1 MVEKAF
7 NRNLKTLFLHFLCP
21 FTRELLLQPAW
32 DSLKWE
38 NPFEHISNTGFLRQE
53 NCSLVTRKKTIE
65 KCEIQFSQ
73 SCEPDSTECQN
84 KVFLNFFRIFL
95 IFLLNNL
102 KFNFFQSTEP
112 DSTEWQ
118 NKVFLKAAGLHPSLF
133 HRIVYYVNEPV
144 LKLHWVHTKQVLNKN
159 PFISLSI

>member
-1 MVEKAF
+1 MVRSLNKKAF
-7 NRNLKTLFLHFLCP
+7 NRNLKTLFQHFLCP

-53 NCSLVTRKKTIE
+53 NYSLVTIFLLLKKME
-65 KCEIQFSQ
+65 FSFQ

-84 KVFLNFFRIFL
+84 KVFL
-95 IFLLNNL
+95 
-102 KFNFFQSTEP
+102 
-112 DSTEWQ
+112 
-118 NKVFLKAAGLHPSLF
+118 KAGGLHQSLF
-133 HRIVYYVNEPV
+133 HRIVYYVNEPI

-159 PFISLSI
+159 PFIPFPI

>member
-1 MVEKAF
+1 MVRSLNKKAF
-7 NRNLKTLFLHFLCP
+7 NRNLKTLFQHFSCP

-53 NCSLVTRKKTIE
+53 NCSLVTKKIIE
-65 KCEIQFSQ
+65 KMEFSFQ

-84 KVFLNFFRIFL
+84 KVFL
-95 IFLLNNL
+95 
-102 KFNFFQSTEP
+102 
-112 DSTEWQ
+112 
-118 NKVFLKAAGLHPSLF
+118 KAGGLHQSLF
-133 HRIVYYVNEPV
+133 HRIVYYVNEPI

-159 PFISLSI
+159 PFIPLPI

>member
-1 MVEKAF
+1 MVRSLNKKAF
-7 NRNLKTLFLHFLCP
+7 NRNLKTLFQHFLCP

-53 NCSLVTRKKTIE
+53 NYSLVTIFLLLKKME
-65 KCEIQFSQ
+65 FSFQ

-84 KVFLNFFRIFL
+84 KVFL
-95 IFLLNNL
+95 
-102 KFNFFQSTEP
+102 
-112 DSTEWQ
+112 
-118 NKVFLKAAGLHPSLF
+118 KAGGLHQSLF
-133 HRIVYYVNEPV
+133 HRIVYYVNEPI

-159 PFISLSI
+159 PFIPLPI